1 MTHLTRR
8 SLILI
13 AALTGIAE
21 SAYGQ
26 ICVTSDPNFDT
37 ACGTHAFAIGSVGGS
52 NDSAFGAYALYSN
65 TTGLNNTAAGAY
77 ALTNSDGSNNTASGE
92 AALYSNTTGSE
103 NTASGHLALYS
114 NTLGDDNTASGVA
127 ALYSN
132 TTGSFN
138 TASGV
143 EALNRNTTG
152 EFNTASGGQALYYN
166 TTGSYN
172 TASGQYALLSNT
184 TGTFNTASGF
194 EALYSNRTGSENTAA
209 GSGAI
214 YYNINGHYNTA
225 AGFGAL
231 YYNRYG
237 RSNTAAGYWA
247 LKNTSGNTN
256 IAVGY
261 QAGLNLTTGDNNIDI
276 GSQGVAAESG
286 VIRIGTI
293 TDTTSSQNATYI
305 AGIYNT
311 SVAGGLEVV
320 VNSNGQLGT
329 VSSSER
335 FKTDIESMDVN
346 TAKLQQLRP
355 VTFHYKTDS
364 QGVLRYGLIAEEVAK
379 VYPELV
385 VRDKHGRIDGVRY
398 DELAP
403 MLLNEVQKQEKKI
416 DAQEKVNANRP
427 PRSVT

>member
-1 MTHLTRR
+1 MPTRPAPPTPPRGATR
-8 SLILI
+8 S
-13 AALTGIAE
+13 G
-21 SAYGQ
+21 
-26 ICVTSDPNFDT
+26 
-37 ACGTHAFAIGSVGGS
+37 
-52 NDSAFGAYALYSN
+52 SN
-65 TTGLNNTAAGAY
+65 TTG
-77 ALTNSDGSNNTASGE
+77 GSNTASGSV
-92 AALYSNTTGSE
+92 ALF
-103 NTASGHLALYS
+103 A
-114 NTLGDDNTASGVA
+114 
-127 ALYSN
+127 N

-138 TASGV
+138 TASGD
-143 EALNRNTTG
+143 A
-152 EFNTASGGQALYYN
+152 ALYWN

-172 TASGQYALLSNT
+172 TAAGAYALNANT
-184 TGTFNTASGF
+184 TGEHNTASGDS
-194 EALYSNRTGSENTAA
+194 ALFSNKTGSYNTAA
-209 GSGAI
+209 GSGAL
-214 YYNINGHYNTA
+214 YYNIEGYYNTA
-225 AGFGAL
+225 AGDAAL
-231 YYNRYG
+231 FYNRYG
-237 RSNTAAGYWA
+237 HRNTAAGYWA
-247 LKNTSGNTN
+247 LKNTGGNSN
-256 IAVGY
+256 IAVGFH
-261 QAGLNLTTGDNNIDI
+261 AGLNLTTGDNNIDI
-276 GSQGVAAESG
+276 GSLGVAADSG
-286 VIRIGTI
+286 VIRIGAI

-385 VRDKHGRIDGVRY
+385 VRDKHGRIDGVHY

-416 DAQEKVNANRP
+416 DAQEKTNAHQAAEIRDLKQQVAELKILKQEMRAALVAL
-427 PRSVT
+427 RSRDQLVARR

>member
-1 MTHLTRR
+1 MRT
-8 SLILI
+8 
-13 AALTGIAE
+13 
-21 SAYGQ
+21 
-26 ICVTSDPNFDT
+26 
-37 ACGTHAFAIGSVGGS
+37 
-52 NDSAFGAYALYSN
+52 
-65 TTGLNNTAAGAY
+65 TTGEH
-77 ALTNSDGSNNTASGE
+77 NTASGDS
-92 AALYSNTTGSE
+92 ALFS
-103 NTASGHLALYS
+103 
-114 NTLGDDNTASGVA
+114 
-127 ALYSN
+127 
-132 TTGSFN
+132 
-138 TASGV
+138 
-143 EALNRNTTG
+143 
-152 EFNTASGGQALYYN
+152 N

-172 TASGQYALLSNT
+172 TA
-184 TGTFNTASGF
+184 
-194 EALYSNRTGSENTAA
+194 A
-209 GSGAI
+209 GSGAL
-214 YYNINGHYNTA
+214 YYNIEGYYNTA
-225 AGFGAL
+225 AGDAAL
-231 YYNRYG
+231 FYNRYG
-237 RSNTAAGYWA
+237 HRNTAAGYWA
-247 LKNTSGNTN
+247 LKNTSGSAN
-256 IAVGY
+256 IAVGFH
-261 QAGLNLTTGDNNIDI
+261 AGLNLTTGENNIDI

-364 QGVLRYGLIAEEVAK
+364 QGTLRYGLIAEEVAK
-379 VYPELV
+379 VYPDLV

-416 DAQEKVNANRP
+416 DAQEKTNADQAAEIRDLKQQVAELNILKQEMRAALVAL
-427 PRSVT
+427 RSRDQLVARR